1 VRIADYRLIGPA
13 VQIYTP
19 IHPLD
24 AGERR
29 QKEFG
34 KPVEIGSV
42 CGSAEARSFSQA
54 YASARVQ

>member
-1 VRIADYRLIGPA
+1 MQPLIGPA

-19 IHPLD
+19 MHPLD

-34 KPVEIGSV
+34 KRRWSRP
-42 CGSAEARSFSQA
+42 AT
-54 YASARVQ
+54 RVA